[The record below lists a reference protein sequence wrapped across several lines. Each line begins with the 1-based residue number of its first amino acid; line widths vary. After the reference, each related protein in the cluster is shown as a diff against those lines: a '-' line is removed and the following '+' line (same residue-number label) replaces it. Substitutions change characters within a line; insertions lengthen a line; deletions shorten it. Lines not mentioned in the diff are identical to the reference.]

1 MKKTILILCAAVMLT
16 SCATVAGGKITACQK
31 TKPAGTHRQLRT
43 VPLLC
48 DIFLLSPLALIIDFA
63 DGAIYKPCDKK

>member
-1 MKKTILILCAAVMLT
+1 MKKILITLCAAVMLT

-31 TKPAGTHRQLRT
+31 TKQQGAKRSLRV

-48 DIFLLSPLALIIDFA
+48 DIFLLSPVALIIDFA